1 MKTDSDEYKV
11 GTFGLIM
18 KGLEIVMAI
27 VYIAMG
33 ILVIWRSTGLFN
45 IPHQYILPL
54 GGALIAYGLFRA
66 YRVYSRHFRK

>member
-1 MKTDSDEYKV
+1 MKTNSDEYKV

-18 KGLEIVMAI
+18 KGLEILMAI

-33 ILVIWRSTGLFN
+33 ILVIWRSTDLFN
-45 IPHQYILPL
+45 IPHQFILPL
-54 GGALIAYGLFRA
+54 GGAFIVYGIFRS